1 MMQDWSPDAMRFMRD
16 AASRSDYHKRL
27 AAHIA
32 PHLPPDA
39 DVCDAGCGMGDLALA
54 LAPHCK
60 TVTAVDRASA
70 PIEALRARP
79 LPHNLRTSCT
89 DIFTLEQRF
98 DAMVFCYFGR
108 MQEILD
114 VSARLCRKTV
124 VVVKRRERTRL
135 FSVRPTPTEHRVA
148 EQAEI
153 FLRERGIPFQ
163 SECLALELGQ
173 PFRSVEEAERF
184 FALYN
189 RADAPISRAELLR
202 RLQLRDDAEFPY
214 YLPALRQMV
223 LLVLDADSIR
233 EGSR

>member
-16 AASRSDYHKRL
+16 AASRSDYHERL

-32 PHLPPDA
+32 PHKQKDA

-54 LAPHCK
+54 LAPHSK

-108 MQEILD
+108 MQEILN

-153 FLRERGIPFQ
+153 FLRERCIPFQ
-163 SECLALELGQ
+163 SECLALELG
-173 PFRSVEEAERF
+173 EEAERF

-189 RADAPISRAELLR
+189 RAVAAISRAELLR
-202 RLQLRDDAEFPY
+202 RLQPRDDAEFPY
-214 YLPALRQMV
+214 YLPALRQME

-233 EGSR
+233 E

>member
-1 MMQDWSPDAMRFMRD
+1 
-16 AASRSDYHKRL
+16 
-27 AAHIA
+27 
-32 PHLPPDA
+32 
-39 DVCDAGCGMGDLALA
+39 
-54 LAPHCK
+54 
-60 TVTAVDRASA
+60 
-70 PIEALRARP
+70 
-79 LPHNLRTSCT
+79 
-89 DIFTLEQRF
+89 
-98 DAMVFCYFGR
+98 MVFCYFGR
-108 MQEILD
+108 MQEILT

-202 RLQLRDDAEFPY
+202 RLQPRDDAEFPY
-214 YLPALRQMV
+214 YLPALRQME